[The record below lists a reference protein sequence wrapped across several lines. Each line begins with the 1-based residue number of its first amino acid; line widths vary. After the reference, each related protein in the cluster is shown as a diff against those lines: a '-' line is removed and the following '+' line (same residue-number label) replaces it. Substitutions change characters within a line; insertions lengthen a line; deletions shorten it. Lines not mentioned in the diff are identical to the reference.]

1 MSSCC
6 HLLPLHALG
15 LAPLSTRQAPWG
27 VTFCTS
33 ASVSCCQDGQA
44 EASLWREATFLGSD
58 WEQNQQLFMCE
69 MPHMCQVALCMQPL
83 YFTLS
88 WRLGVQKNVLQ
99 ILFRRQLFCL
109 LFSLC
114 IFYLTSYPTVS
125 LLWLSIQ
132 NYSSVGH
139 SNSCPYHAH

>member
-27 VTFCTS
+27 MTFCTS
-33 ASVSCCQDGQA
+33 ASVSFCQDGQA
-44 EASLWREATFLGSD
+44 EASLWREATLLGSD

-88 WRLGVQKNVLQ
+88 WRLEVQKMFCRFFSEGNFSACFFPSAYFTSPHTP
-99 ILFRRQLFCL
+99 LFP
-109 LFSLC
+109 
-114 IFYLTSYPTVS
+114 FYGYLYRITQV
-125 LLWLSIQ
+125 
-132 NYSSVGH
+132 
-139 SNSCPYHAH
+139 